1 MSDKIYPDTEAGVEE
16 FLDDTFDELFPTPPN
31 AQAERREEAT
41 KIENESMSAPLVKV
55 DAGSNPGAG
64 CYAVEGFHFVKS
76 GFYPSEYRKPS
87 RTITE
92 EMLLM
97 GWKINMSTE
106 RVGIPEIDIRRN
118 AEADLLSRLIAYL
131 RGEREEI

>member
-1 MSDKIYPDTEAGVEE
+1 MSDKTTTD
-16 FLDDTFDELFPTPPN
+16 
-31 AQAERREEAT
+31 
-41 KIENESMSAPLVKV
+41 
-55 DAGSNPGAG
+55 
-64 CYAVEGFHFVKS
+64 
-76 GFYPSEYRKPS
+76 